1 MVRQWQT
8 IFYGERYA
16 QTTLNRKTDFTAL
29 AKAFG
34 AEGYY
39 AADLSQLENILKNL
53 SGTVPVVINCPIN
66 MDEKVFP
73 MIPPGGSV
81 ENILIRE

>member
-34 AEGYY
+34 AEGHR
-39 AADLSQLENILKNL
+39 AADLTQLEDILKNS
-53 SGTVPVVINCPIN
+53 SGNVPVVIDCPIDIN
-66 MDEKVFP
+66 EKVYP
-73 MIPPGGSV
+73 MILPGGSA
-81 ENILIRE
+81 ENIIVGG